1 MSNPPNQPENPQDPF
16 SDIPTD
22 GPQMWSAGNEGKT
35 PSDILNLLLGGDY
48 NNILSVIM
56 RTNFSKEECMI
67 VVRVLRR
74 AKFGLGLLIK
84 EAKDERWA
92 MPWLRDAVIYL
103 AMTRMST
110 DFHSVNTVKEA
121 LQSMRTKQEQTI
133 KMSNL

>member
-1 MSNPPNQPENPQDPF
+1 MINPPEDF

-48 NNILSVIM
+48 TEIISVIM
-56 RTNFSKEECMI
+56 RTNFSKEECTVIM
-67 VVRVLRR
+67 RVLHR
-74 AKFGLGLLIK
+74 AKFGLGLIIK
-84 EAKDERWA
+84 EASDKRWA
-92 MPWLRDAVIYL
+92 MPWLRDAVVHL

-110 DFHSVNTVKEA
+110 DFHSVNKVVEA
-121 LQSMRTKQEQTI
+121 IQSMKSKSEQTI